1 MVTEMLVSFI
11 RGVLKGDRQ
20 AFEKIENGN
29 FKVASIRQHD
39 YLGYGSN
46 PGPFC
51 KRVPITEL

>member
-1 MVTEMLVSFI
+1 MSEMLLSFI
-11 RGVLKGDRQ
+11 KGVLKGDRQ

-39 YLGYGSN
+39 YMGYGSN

-51 KRVPITEL
+51 KRVPITEP